1 MTELN
6 RRLYHVASILVTTR
20 RGSFRPI
27 YAVRTAMRRVAVD
40 EDLTMLI
47 GPASDGAL
55 LEIGILAIDG
65 EDPVVIHA
73 MALRPKFYRFQDE
86 EVITMRY
93 TDDEIERAAR
103 RFDQLAD
110 ELDPATAEVDHT
122 DDLRA
127 IAAVSEAVRA
137 DEARLREVV
146 EVARAHDR
154 SWNQIAVALGVSRQ
168 AARQRFTDKTH
179 A

>member
-1 MTELN
+1 
-6 RRLYHVASILVTTR
+6 
-20 RGSFRPI
+20 
-27 YAVRTAMRRVAVD
+27 MR
-40 EDLTMLI
+40 
-47 GPASDGAL
+47 
-55 LEIGILAIDG
+55 
-65 EDPVVIHA
+65 H
-73 MALRPKFYRFQDE
+73 
-86 EVITMRY
+86 

-103 RFDQLAD
+103 RFDRLAD

-137 DEARLREVV
+137 DEARLREAV

>member
-1 MTELN
+1 
-6 RRLYHVASILVTTR
+6 
-20 RGSFRPI
+20 
-27 YAVRTAMRRVAVD
+27 MR
-40 EDLTMLI
+40 
-47 GPASDGAL
+47 
-55 LEIGILAIDG
+55 
-65 EDPVVIHA
+65 H
-73 MALRPKFYRFQDE
+73 
-86 EVITMRY
+86 

-103 RFDQLAD
+103 RFDQLAN

-137 DEARLREVV
+137 DEARLREAV

>member
-1 MTELN
+1 
-6 RRLYHVASILVTTR
+6 
-20 RGSFRPI
+20 
-27 YAVRTAMRRVAVD
+27 MRH
-40 EDLTMLI
+40 T
-47 GPASDGAL
+47 GG
-55 LEIGILAIDG
+55 
-65 EDPVVIHA
+65 
-73 MALRPKFYRFQDE
+73 
-86 EVITMRY
+86 
-93 TDDEIERAAR
+93 EIERAAR

-122 DDLRA
+122 EDLRA

-137 DEARLREVV
+137 DEARLREAV

>member
-1 MTELN
+1 M
-6 RRLYHVASILVTTR
+6 RIGGPARKHGRVDADIWH
-20 RGSFRPI
+20 
-27 YAVRTAMRRVAVD
+27 AVRTAMRRVVID

-55 LEIGILAIDG
+55 LEIGILDIKGTIRLSFTPCRYDRSSTG
-65 EDPVVIHA
+65 S
-73 MALRPKFYRFQDE
+73 LDE
-86 EVITMRY
+86 EVITMGH
-93 TDDEIERAAR
+93 TDEEIEAASS
-103 RFDQLAD
+103 RFEKLAD
-110 ELDPATAEVDHT
+110 ELDPATAEVERT
-122 DDLRA
+122 EDLRA

-137 DEARLREVV
+137 DEARLREAV